1 MKAAR
6 FGIGLTLTL
15 TAVGHRLV
23 AQNTEPV
30 SGESVYKEE
39 CKSCHGLNGTP
50 PARERAKYKKL
61 QTFGDSGFVVNLS
74 VDSIMTILEKGID
87 KNMKSFKDKLS
98 DPEMRAVAIYTK
110 ELAEKAKKEKEGS

>member
-1 MKAAR
+1 MKGVR
-6 FGIGLTLTL
+6 FGIGLTLAL
-15 TAVGHRLV
+15 TVVSHRLA

-61 QTFGDSGFVVNLS
+61 KTLGDSGFVVNLS
-74 VDSIMTILEKGID
+74 VDSIVTILKKGID

-98 DPEMRAVAIYTK
+98 EPEMRAVAAYTK
-110 ELAEKAKKEKEGS
+110 ELAEKVKKEES

>member
-1 MKAAR
+1 MKAVR
-6 FGIGLTLTL
+6 FRVGLTFVLIM
-15 TAVGHRLV
+15 VGHRLA
-23 AQNTEPV
+23 AQNAEPV

-61 QTFGDSGFVVNLS
+61 KAFGDSGFVVNLS
-74 VDSIMTILEKGID
+74 VDSIVTILHKGID

-98 DPEMRAVAIYTK
+98 DPEVRAVATYTK
-110 ELAEKAKKEKEGS
+110 ELAEKAKKEGS